1 MLIKVQHFFCILFS
15 KYVFYTSL
23 GSQWG
28 WLPYDIAPT
37 EILPFI
43 CEVPIRETYG
53 ILDDYRGIGTIL
65 LNL

>member
-1 MLIKVQHFFCILFS
+1 MS
-15 KYVFYTSL
+15 T

-37 EILPFI
+37 ETLPFI

-53 ILDDYRGIGTIL
+53 VMTNYRGIGKLYGVRRDVNNIFSRIWSSIKY
-65 LNL
+65 